1 MKNILTYLLQNKNIA
16 GRIHTML
23 TGYLERLGIAV
34 QGLVGKGKD

>member
-16 GRIHTML
+16 GTIYAML

-34 QGLVGKGKD
+34 QGLVG